1 MTTVMACLF
10 ISKAYHTHHL
20 LTIDT
25 MIHVEGIVPCISLLK
40 QHVRTM
46 LMMDP
51 ENYLIN
57 TSEQMNR
64 SIDIILARENK
75 SGSLA
80 RHLIS
85 TLQGLMTSSLSTER
99 DEAVDEAV
107 ESESTRRLSST
118 ESLKSSVR
126 RENIRRR

>member
-1 MTTVMACLF
+1 
-10 ISKAYHTHHL
+10 
-20 LTIDT
+20 
-25 MIHVEGIVPCISLLK
+25 MIHIKGIVPCISLLK

-57 TSEQMNR
+57 TSEHLKR

-85 TLQGLMTSSLSTER
+85 TLRGLMTLSLSTER
-99 DEAVDEAV
+99 DEAMDEAV

-126 RENIRRR
+126 RENIQRR

>member
-1 MTTVMACLF
+1 
-10 ISKAYHTHHL
+10 
-20 LTIDT
+20 
-25 MIHVEGIVPCISLLK
+25 MIHIKGIVPCISLLK

-57 TSEQMNR
+57 TSEHMKR
-64 SIDIILARENK
+64 SIEIILARENK
-75 SGSLA
+75 SGSLT

-85 TLQGLMTSSLSTER
+85 TLRGLMTSSSSTQR
-99 DEAVDEAV
+99 DEAEDEAV
-107 ESESTRRLSST
+107 QSIRRVTST

>member
-1 MTTVMACLF
+1 
-10 ISKAYHTHHL
+10 
-20 LTIDT
+20 
-25 MIHVEGIVPCISLLK
+25 MIHIKGIVPCISLLK

-75 SGSLA
+75 SGSLT

-85 TLQGLMTSSLSTER
+85 TLRGLMASSSSTQR

-107 ESESTRRLSST
+107 ESLRRVSST
-118 ESLKSSVR
+118 ESLKSVESQLRIQR
-126 RENIRRR
+126 R

>member
-1 MTTVMACLF
+1 
-10 ISKAYHTHHL
+10 
-20 LTIDT
+20 
-25 MIHVEGIVPCISLLK
+25 MIHIKGIVPCISLLK

-85 TLQGLMTSSLSTER
+85 TLRGLMTSSSSTER
-99 DEAVDEAV
+99 DEAEDEAV
-107 ESESTRRLSST
+107 ESLRRVSST
-118 ESLKSSVR
+118 ESLKSVEGQLRIQR
-126 RENIRRR
+126 R

>member
-1 MTTVMACLF
+1 
-10 ISKAYHTHHL
+10 
-20 LTIDT
+20 
-25 MIHVEGIVPCISLLK
+25 MIHIKGIVPCISLLK

-57 TSEQMNR
+57 TSEHMKR
-64 SIDIILARENK
+64 SIEIILARENK
-75 SGSLA
+75 SGSLT

-85 TLQGLMTSSLSTER
+85 TLRGLMTSSSSTQR
-99 DEAVDEAV
+99 DEAVEEAV
-107 ESESTRRLSST
+107 QSIRRVTST

>member
-1 MTTVMACLF
+1 
-10 ISKAYHTHHL
+10 
-20 LTIDT
+20 
-25 MIHVEGIVPCISLLK
+25 MIHIKGIVPCISLLK
-40 QHVRTM
+40 QHVRTI

-75 SGSLA
+75 SGSLT

-85 TLQGLMTSSLSTER
+85 TLRGLMASSLSTQR

-107 ESESTRRLSST
+107 VTDLAPPAQSRGMKLLFIGMLCSF
-118 ESLKSSVR
+118 
-126 RENIRRR
+126 I

>member
-1 MTTVMACLF
+1 
-10 ISKAYHTHHL
+10 
-20 LTIDT
+20 

-46 LMMDP
+46 LMIDP

-80 RHLIS
+80 RHLMS
-85 TLQGLMTSSLSTER
+85 TLWGLMTSSLSTER

-118 ESLKSSVR
+118 ESLKSSAR
-126 RENIRRR
+126 RQSIRRR

>member
-1 MTTVMACLF
+1 
-10 ISKAYHTHHL
+10 
-20 LTIDT
+20 
-25 MIHVEGIVPCISLLK
+25 MIHIKGIVPCISLLK
-40 QHVRTM
+40 QHVRSM

-64 SIDIILARENK
+64 SIAIILARENK

-85 TLQGLMTSSLSTER
+85 TLRGLMTTSLPTKR
-99 DEAVDEAV
+99 DEAVEEAV
-107 ESESTRRLSST
+107 LQRVSST

>member
-1 MTTVMACLF
+1 
-10 ISKAYHTHHL
+10 
-20 LTIDT
+20 
-25 MIHVEGIVPCISLLK
+25 MIHIKGIVPCISLLK

-85 TLQGLMTSSLSTER
+85 TLRGLMASSSSTQR

-107 ESESTRRLSST
+107 ESLRRVSST
-118 ESLKSSVR
+118 ESLKSVESQLRIQR
-126 RENIRRR
+126 R

>member
-1 MTTVMACLF
+1 
-10 ISKAYHTHHL
+10 
-20 LTIDT
+20 
-25 MIHVEGIVPCISLLK
+25 MIHIKGIVPCISLLK

-64 SIDIILARENK
+64 SINIILARENK
-75 SGSLA
+75 SGSLT

-85 TLQGLMTSSLSTER
+85 TLRGIMTTSLPMKR
-99 DEAVDEAV
+99 DEAVEEAV
-107 ESESTRRLSST
+107 LRRMSST
-118 ESLKSSVR
+118 GSLKSSVR

>member
-1 MTTVMACLF
+1 
-10 ISKAYHTHHL
+10 
-20 LTIDT
+20 

-51 ENYLIN
+51 ENYLIS
-57 TSEQMNR
+57 TSEHMKR
-64 SIDIILARENK
+64 SIEIMLAQENK
-75 SGSLA
+75 SGSLT

-85 TLQGLMTSSLSTER
+85 ALRGLMTLSLSSER

-107 ESESTRRLSST
+107 ESLRRVSST
-118 ESLKSSVR
+118 ESLKSVEGQLRIQR
-126 RENIRRR
+126 R

>member
-1 MTTVMACLF
+1 
-10 ISKAYHTHHL
+10 
-20 LTIDT
+20 
-25 MIHVEGIVPCISLLK
+25 MIHIKGIVPCISLLK

-64 SIDIILARENK
+64 SIDIILAQENK

-85 TLQGLMTSSLSTER
+85 TLRGLMTSSSSTQR
-99 DEAVDEAV
+99 DEAVEEAV
-107 ESESTRRLSST
+107 ESLRRVSST

>member
-1 MTTVMACLF
+1 
-10 ISKAYHTHHL
+10 
-20 LTIDT
+20 
-25 MIHVEGIVPCISLLK
+25 MIHIKGIVPCISLLK

-85 TLQGLMTSSLSTER
+85 TLRGLMASSSSTQR
-99 DEAVDEAV
+99 DEAEDEAV
-107 ESESTRRLSST
+107 ESLRRVSST
-118 ESLKSSVR
+118 ESLKSVESQLRIKR
-126 RENIRRR
+126 R

>member
-1 MTTVMACLF
+1 
-10 ISKAYHTHHL
+10 
-20 LTIDT
+20 

-57 TSEQMNR
+57 TSEHLKR

-85 TLQGLMTSSLSTER
+85 TLRGLMTTSLPTKR
-99 DEAVDEAV
+99 DEAVEEAV
-107 ESESTRRLSST
+107 LRRVSST

>member
-1 MTTVMACLF
+1 
-10 ISKAYHTHHL
+10 
-20 LTIDT
+20 
-25 MIHVEGIVPCISLLK
+25 MIHIKGIVPCISLLK

-46 LMMDP
+46 LMIDP

-85 TLQGLMTSSLSTER
+85 TLRGIMTTSLPMKR
-99 DEAVDEAV
+99 DEAVEEAV
-107 ESESTRRLSST
+107 LRRMSST
-118 ESLKSSVR
+118 GSLKSSVR